1 MIKKKKLSKN
11 GKYMVSLVYNEM
23 IKKGYKV
30 KGLDCE
36 FIASL
41 GSEKSIRAFY
51 ENCRM
56 IKYR

>member
-1 MIKKKKLSKN
+1 MTLGDSMIYHS
-11 GKYMVSLVYNEM
+11 SSYNEM

-36 FIASL
+36 FFASL